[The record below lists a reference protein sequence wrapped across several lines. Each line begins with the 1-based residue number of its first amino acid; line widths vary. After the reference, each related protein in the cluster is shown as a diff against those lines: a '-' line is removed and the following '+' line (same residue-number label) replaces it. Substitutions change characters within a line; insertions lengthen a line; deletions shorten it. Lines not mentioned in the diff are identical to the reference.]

1 MNIYYLVLILGSIL
15 LYAGLIAVAKYS
27 EKILSPYWKILYLL
41 PSGLALCLISY
52 AGFTAVLIPV
62 VFGVLAVMAGFVS
75 EKRRI
80 RTYLCAFGVLMS
92 VISGILLVTLKDY
105 GSKDYADNFDKAFAQ
120 IKDNYI
126 LAEYKDIDFD
136 ELYKEYYP
144 MFEQAERDKDP
155 VQNSVIWARF
165 ASEFH
170 DGHVGYACED
180 EEIVKEA
187 EHRMYGNDYGLS
199 VMRLSDG
206 RFVAVNVEENL
217 APLSNGCEILAWNG
231 ENPERI
237 LESATGT
244 DTGFTGGASVDNPI
258 MCIPNMPVLENENFY
273 KPLLIGGIGGET
285 VQVTYLNSDGNEAEV
300 TLKNRGFYSD
310 RLKKTIEII
319 DRAVDDIGTLTWKE
333 VDESTCLFRIKQMAA
348 NLDSYGKDEYD
359 ALKNSMREQMLTYK
373 EQGYDTLVFD
383 IRNNNGGDPY
393 MIMAMASLVLPQV
406 EQYYCSTA
414 AFNEETFEYEQ
425 NADGSF
431 ATGEQL
437 IVSGE
442 DIWNHGR
449 IIVLVNAS
457 SISAADH
464 FTCLLDKCPNAT
476 IMGFTSTN
484 SSGQAVSS
492 INISENEQFTY
503 SAVPT
508 VDSDGGVFVDAGADG
523 ISKVGIDRIVDFDE
537 QAVKALFD
545 EDKDYLLDYALV
557 N

>member
-27 EKILSPYWKILYLL
+27 EKILSPYWKVLYLL
-41 PSGLALCLISY
+41 PVGLTLCLLSY

-62 VFGVLAVMAGFVS
+62 VLGVLAVMAGFVT
-75 EKRRI
+75 EKGKI
-80 RTYLCAFGVLMS
+80 RTYLCVFGVLMS
-92 VISGILLVTLKDY
+92 VISGILQVTLKGY

-120 IKDNYI
+120 IKENYI

-144 MFEQAERDKDP
+144 MFEQAKRDKDP

-165 ASEFH
+165 ALEFH
-170 DGHVGYACED
+170 DGHVGYACGD

-206 RFVAVNVEENL
+206 RFVAVNVEEDL

-231 ENPERI
+231 ENPESI
-237 LESATGT
+237 LAV
-244 DTGFTGGASVDNPI
+244 VDNPI

-285 VQVTYLNSDGNEAEV
+285 VRVTYLNSDDNEAEV
-300 TLKNRGFYSD
+300 TLTDRGFYSD
-310 RLKKTIEII
+310 RLKETIEII

-348 NLDSYGKDEYD
+348 NLDSYGKNEYD
-359 ALKNSMREQMLTYK
+359 ALKNSMRAQMLTYK

-383 IRNNNGGDPY
+383 IRNNTGGDPY
-393 MIMAMASLVLPQV
+393 MIMAMASLVLPQG

-437 IVSGE
+437 IISGE

-464 FTCLLDKCPNAT
+464 FTCLLDRCPNAT

-484 SSGQAVSS
+484 SSGQAVNG
-492 INISENEQFTY
+492 INISENEQFAY
-503 SAVPT
+503 SAVPAI
-508 VDSDGGVFVDAGADG
+508 DADGGVFVDAGADR
-523 ISKVGIDRIVDFDE
+523 ISKVGIDKIVDFDE

-545 EDKDYLLDYALV
+545 EDKDYILDYALR
-557 N
+557 